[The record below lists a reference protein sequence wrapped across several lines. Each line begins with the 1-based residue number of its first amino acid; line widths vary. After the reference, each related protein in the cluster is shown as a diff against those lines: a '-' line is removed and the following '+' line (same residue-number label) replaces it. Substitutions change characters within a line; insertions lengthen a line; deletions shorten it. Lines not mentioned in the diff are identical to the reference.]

1 MKRLTTSLMQRKAK
15 GQRLQPGR
23 ALDQSSHQKIRI
35 ASQPTLFTLKKTQM
49 KHTGS
54 QGMLTRAHADAFRQ
68 SPLRSSRNEST
79 KHDPLII
86 KKMLAT
92 FGNGRQLPNAR

>member
-54 QGMLTRAHADAFRQ
+54 QGMVTRTHADAVKQ
-68 SPLRSSRNEST
+68 SPLRSSRNEPSS
-79 KHDPLII
+79 HDPLII
-86 KKMLAT
+86 KKMLGS
-92 FGNGRQLPNAR
+92 FGNGRQPPNAR